1 MTSISIWSVLRVV
14 VLPSSGLCKLLAH
27 EGFRV
32 LPTSRELRLD
42 GVRPVA
48 SVFDGLARRADL
60 ESEHERRNAPVTT
73 PNTPDTIVDHDTPS
87 IGFAVAVLVMLSAFQ
102 RTESPVISD
111 GNNFACASVW
121 RETMTPIEFADI
133 LATICERAVVRVVA
147 PFEMRLANASR

>member
-1 MTSISIWSVLRVV
+1 MTSLSIWSVIRVV

-27 EGFRV
+27 EGFPV

-60 ESEHERRNAPVTT
+60 ENEHERRNAPVSTT
-73 PNTPDTIVDHDTPS
+73 NTPDTIVDHDTPS
-87 IGFAVAVLVMLSAFQ
+87 IFAVAVLVMLSAFHG
-102 RTESPVISD
+102 TESPVISH
-111 GNNFACASVW
+111 GNNFARASVW
-121 RETMTPIEFADI
+121 RETMKPIEFADI
-133 LATICERAVVRVVA
+133 LAMTCGWAVVPVVA